1 MPVCQGC
8 DFSWYEYN
16 LCRKKKYDFYKITI
30 PEIKELFKKH
40 GIKLNFRKH
49 QKEEL
54 VSILIEK
61 NILSESYRK
70 PTHVWLTLEDK
81 INMNKELTVDEKNN
95 MSTEEIKSE
104 LIIEPTE
111 IKSNNLDIS
120 VEEWDQF
127 LKKYE

>member
-16 LCRKKKYDFYKITI
+16 LCKKKKYDYYKITL
-30 PEIKELFKKH
+30 PAIKELFKQH
-40 GIKLNFRKH
+40 NIKCVKKDN
-49 QKEEL
+49 KEEL
-54 VSILIEK
+54 VNILIQKSILA
-61 NILSESYRK
+61 ESYRK
-70 PTHVWLTLEDK
+70 PTKVWLTLEDK
-81 INMNKELTVDEKNN
+81 IKMNKELTVDEKNN
-95 MSTEEIKSE
+95 TSMEEIKSE